1 MKMRPFLRV
10 LFVCC
15 LLVANLA
22 QSATQVTEVVIEDSN
37 LELDAEETLTDAHL
51 VNSTGLSLKTDSLSS
66 LSGLEHAT
74 NLQTLSVGSPG

>member
-22 QSATQVTEVVIEDSN
+22 RSATQATEVVIEDATLEVAIREA
-37 LELDAEETLTDAHL
+37 LELDAEDTLTDAHL
-51 VNSTGLSLKTDSLSS
+51 LYVI
-66 LSGLEHAT
+66 
-74 NLQTLSVGSPG
+74 